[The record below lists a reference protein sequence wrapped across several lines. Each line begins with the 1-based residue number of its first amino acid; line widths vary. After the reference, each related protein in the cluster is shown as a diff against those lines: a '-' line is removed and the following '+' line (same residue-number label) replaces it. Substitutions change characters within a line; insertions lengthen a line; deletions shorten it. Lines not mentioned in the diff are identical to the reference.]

1 MELRDSPLLNAS
13 ALDHMFLN
21 IVRPALFSSSVLEI
35 LDGIKRTRRLTYLK
49 TERAKDTVSKG
60 WGKFPGIVPVLWKAL
75 GGTSAAVRK
84 RPGPSHQFHQFQKA
98 EKIVKRSEI

>member
-35 LDGIKRTRRLTYLK
+35 LDGIKRTSRLTYLE

-60 WGKFPGIVPVLWKAL
+60 WGRFPGIVPVLWKAL
-75 GGTSAAVRK
+75 GGTSAA
-84 RPGPSHQFHQFQKA
+84 
-98 EKIVKRSEI
+98 